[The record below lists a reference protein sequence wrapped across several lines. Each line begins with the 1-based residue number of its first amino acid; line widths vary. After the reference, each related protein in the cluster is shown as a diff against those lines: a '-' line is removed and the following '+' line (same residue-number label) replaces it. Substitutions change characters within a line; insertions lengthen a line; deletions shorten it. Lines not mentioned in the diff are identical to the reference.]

1 MSFAMEGLRTLVR
14 EKHARL
20 SRFAEPFM
28 HKNAI
33 FLPRQ
38 AWDQHIGTSKTQ
50 KNECA
55 VFSGRRGEGA
65 DRGRVQHLAG
75 DAQGGRYD
83 ENALF

>member
-14 EKHARL
+14 EKRRSLVAM
-20 SRFAEPFM
+20 PFM
-28 HKNAI
+28 YKNAI

-38 AWDQHIGTSKTQ
+38 ARDEHIGTSKTQ